1 MTTAIAALAIL
12 NTFVLQPQGQP
23 PAQTGTQLPSAAL
36 LISEMMSKY
45 AAAPTLTGTVQT
57 VIQSGNSAVK
67 VASVIQYDRAKR
79 QLYIRQIKET
89 GKRESAIIVSDGT
102 RFLYTNPLEV
112 EFRVKDPYLIETTK
126 RREATMTSTG
136 PKVSEVPMTLGE
148 IYIAGSLGLV
158 DRCVPI
164 DLAVARL
171 EDLQFFR
178 SQLINFNNQGLQT
191 FNGVETYRVSGQW
204 KKFGEAKVAQGEYDL
219 FITPEKELVG
229 YRTFETFALK
239 EGVFKIISTWL
250 CNFKIG
256 GTPDPKFFTVKRP

>member
-1 MTTAIAALAIL
+1 MISTIAALAL
-12 NTFVLQPQGQP
+12 LTSSNSQVQGQP
-23 PAQTGTQLPSAAL
+23 AAQPAGQLPSAAA
-36 LISEMMSKY
+36 LISEMMAKY

-57 VIQSGNSAVK
+57 IIQSGNSAVK
-67 VASVIQYDRAKR
+67 VASFIQYDRAKR
-79 QLYIRQIKET
+79 QLYVRQTKET

-102 RFLYTNPLEV
+102 RFLYSNPLEV
-112 EFRVKDPYLIETTK
+112 EFRARDPYLIETTT
-126 RREATMTSTG
+126 RREATLTSTG

-191 FNGVETYRVSGQW
+191 FNGVEAYRISGQW
-204 KKFGEAKVAQGEYDL
+204 KKFGEAQVAQGDYDL
-219 FITPEKELVG
+219 FVSPNRDLVG
-229 YRTFETFALK
+229 YRTIEQFALPG
-239 EGVFKIISTWL
+239 GVVKVISSWL
-250 CNFKIG
+250 CDFKIG
-256 GTPDPKFFTVKRP
+256 GTPDPKLFTVRRP